1 MLGFMPKCSPLHSI
15 SKAAFSEL
23 DKFSSVGEVVRF
35 DAGRSRGKVDDGG
48 ESASSGFGKMCMMRA
63 ERKSMLIGDAIVEDP
78 RADLLV
84 QLFLF
89 LITRILEE
97 DGLVRESRRR
107 IKC

>member
-35 DAGRSRGKVDDGG
+35 DAGMSRGKVDVGG
-48 ESASSGFGKMCMMRA
+48 ESACSGFGKMCTMRV
-63 ERKSMLIGDAIVEDP
+63 ERKSMLIGGAIVEDP

-84 QLFLF
+84 QPFF
-89 LITRILEE
+89 Y
-97 DGLVRESRRR
+97 SSNFRRR
-107 IKC
+107 WPGKRE